1 MPSQNKPEEATYSI
15 KTSALLAETL
25 HALRGSHVEV
35 GELMAQFQ
43 RRSYGG
49 VLLVLALLAMVPG
62 ISVFAGMAMI
72 VPAFQLFIGL
82 PAPVFP
88 SFIQKRKV
96 GVAGL
101 QKWGMKVSAWVERLE
116 TLVVPR
122 WPVLSNHTARR
133 LIGLV
138 ILLLGLVVA
147 IPFPFSN
154 FPPALATI
162 GFALGLLERD
172 GLMIMI
178 ASALSIVAFTIG
190 FTVFYIVLNWVSQ
203 LFGL

>member
-1 MPSQNKPEEATYSI
+1 MDISGI
-15 KTSALLAETL
+15 KTSTLLDETL
-25 HALRGSHVEV
+25 QALEGSHVEV
-35 GELMAQFQ
+35 GELMRQFQ

-49 VLLVLALLAMVPG
+49 VLLILALLAMVPG
-62 ISVFAGMAMI
+62 ISVFAGIAMI

-82 PAPVFP
+82 HSPVFP

-96 GVAGL
+96 GIAGL
-101 QKWGMKVSAWVERLE
+101 QKWGSTISSWIQRLE

-122 WPVLSNHTARR
+122 WPTLSNQFARR

-172 GLMIMI
+172 GVMII
-178 ASALSIVAFTIG
+178 LASALSIVAFTIG
-190 FTVFYIVLNWVSQ
+190 FTVFYIALNWVTQ
-203 LFGL
+203 FLGI

>member
-1 MPSQNKPEEATYSI
+1 MNEQSEGASRL
-15 KTSALLAETL
+15 KTSALLNETL
-25 HALRGSHVEV
+25 QSLDGTQVEV
-35 GELMAQFQ
+35 GHLMAQFQ

-49 VLLVLALLAMVPG
+49 VLLILALLAMVPG
-62 ISVFAGMAMI
+62 ISVFAGIAMI

-88 SFIQKRKV
+88 NFIQRRQV
-96 GVAGL
+96 GVSGL
-101 QKWGMKVSAWVERLE
+101 QKWGSTISRGIERLE

-122 WPVLSNHTARR
+122 WPALSNDLARR
-133 LIGLV
+133 AIGLV
-138 ILLLGLVVA
+138 ILFLGLVVA

-162 GFALGLLERD
+162 CFALGLLERD

-178 ASALSIVAFTIG
+178 ASVLSVIAFTIG
-190 FTVFYIVLNWVSQ
+190 FTVFYIALSWVSQ
-203 LFGL
+203 FFGI